1 MFNEEIKRFI
11 PDYLEFCK
19 TIDSRYKLLHK
30 LGKGRYGKVYLALD
44 LLNDKLIALKCL
56 ANSNVR
62 ATLRN
67 FVAEI
72 TTLVRISL
80 MSNSFNATKILDF
93 NLSGSDEFH
102 NPVIYYTME
111 YVELGELFVVLEEV
125 EHISEKL
132 TCYFFRQ
139 LCESLLAIHSLKI
152 LHLDLKPE
160 NVLVDQFGG
169 LIICDFGN
177 SAFLGLKKRDTF
189 FKSLKEAPGP
199 RNSDKDKKLVAND
212 PNSLNSNEKQPIVTA
227 TKSNKNINLNSFP
240 GTEIGF
246 REKPMQLTSS
256 PSFTASVGLT
266 MEEFF
271 EFLRKSKFLGT
282 SEYAAPEIGELEI
295 LQEQFKEQNKPGMN
309 FQTMPDL
316 TKLDVF
322 SLGVLLFVI
331 YMKSLPFGK
340 ANMQDPY
347 YKRFAENKDNFWKI
361 FAKIRPASKEFKEI
375 IQEMLDFEN
384 KNRSALQILKSHR
397 WVTKNFPN
405 EEQTKRLLNHF
416 KNKLRKGKF
425 NEDKSDYQ
433 SKLKAKV
440 GEDFDSRGDIFYQP
454 SPKTHSNDSFNFDQ
468 KNQNKLM
475 LDELE
480 TIIHSRKAKILSE
493 LQSSLDRKSQ
503 KNKTGYC
510 KTNRP
515 FLKEVTH
522 IVKEFVDQNRLKLE
536 KLRKILLGDSLT
548 DSLDSLGFSNS
559 DENSSSFSGENLSV
573 SDSNF

>member
-19 TIDSRYKLLHK
+19 TVDNRFKLLQK

-44 LLNDKLIALKCL
+44 LLNDKLVALKCL

-62 ATLRN
+62 GTLRS

-93 NLSGSDEFH
+93 NLSGADEFH

-132 TCYFFRQ
+132 ACYFFKQ
-139 LCESLLAIHSLKI
+139 LCESLSAIHSLKI

-189 FKSLKEAPGP
+189 FKSLKESPGS

-212 PNSLNSNEKQPIVTA
+212 PNSLNSNDQQAIVTA
-227 TKSNKNINLNSFP
+227 SKSNKSLNLNSFP
-240 GTEIGF
+240 NSDICSK
-246 REKPMQLTSS
+246 EKSIQLTAN
-256 PSFTASVGLT
+256 PSYVLPVGLS

-340 ANMQDPY
+340 ANLQDPY
-347 YKRFAENKDNFWKI
+347 YKRFVENKEGFWKI

-375 IQEMLDFEN
+375 VQEMLDLDN
-384 KNRSALQILKSHR
+384 KNRAVLQILKSHR

-416 KNKLRKGKF
+416 KNKLRKSKF
-425 NEDKSDYQ
+425 NEEKGEYH
-433 SKLKAKV
+433 SKFKANV
-440 GEDFDSRGDIFYQP
+440 GEDLDSRPDIFSQP
-454 SPKTHSNDSFNFDQ
+454 SPKMHSGDSLNFDQ

-480 TIIHSRKAKILSE
+480 AIIHSRKTKIITE
-493 LQSSLDRKSQ
+493 LQSSLERKSQ
-503 KNKTGYC
+503 KTKPGYC

-536 KLRKILLGDSLT
+536 KLRKILLGDGLT

>member
-44 LLNDKLIALKCL
+44 LLNDKLVALKCL

-102 NPVIYYTME
+102 NPVIYYAME

-132 TCYFFRQ
+132 ACYFFRQ
-139 LCESLLAIHSLKI
+139 LCESLVAIHKLKI

-169 LIICDFGN
+169 LILCDFGN

-189 FKSLKEAPGP
+189 FKSLKEAPGQ
-199 RNSDKDKKLVAND
+199 RNSDKDKKLIAND
-212 PNSLNSNEKQPIVTA
+212 PNSLNSNEKQAIVTA
-227 TKSNKNINLNSFP
+227 TKSNKIINLSSFP
-240 GTEIGF
+240 SPELGF
-246 REKPMQLTSS
+246 REKPLQLTTGPS
-256 PSFTASVGLT
+256 PNASPELT
-266 MEEFF
+266 IEEFF

-282 SEYAAPEIGELEI
+282 SEYAAPEIRELEV
-295 LQEQFKEQNKPGMN
+295 LQEQFKEQNKSGMN

-340 ANMQDPY
+340 ASVQDPY
-347 YKRFAENKDNFWKI
+347 YQRFVQNKDSFWKI

-375 IQEMLDFEN
+375 IQEMLDSEN

-405 EEQTKRLLNHF
+405 DEQAKRLLNHF
-416 KNKLRKGKF
+416 KNRLKKSKPS
-425 NEDKSDYQ
+425 EDKSEYQ
-433 SKLKAKV
+433 SKQKSKL
-440 GEDFDSRGDIFYQP
+440 GDDFDPRSDIFCQP
-454 SPKTHSNDSFNFDQ
+454 SPKMPSNESFNFDQ

-480 TIIHSRKAKILSE
+480 TIILNRKTKILTE
-493 LQSSLDRKSQ
+493 LQTSLDRKSH
-503 KNKTGYC
+503 KTKPGYC

-522 IVKEFVDQNRLKLE
+522 LVKEFVDQNRLKLE
-536 KLRKILLGDSLT
+536 KLRRILLGDSLT

-559 DENSSSFSGENLSV
+559 DENSSSLSGENLSV